1 VTQTPGGLHF
11 EIHDGPSADAPAV
24 VLSSGLGGS
33 GAFWA
38 PQMAALAERFRV
50 ALYDHRG
57 TGKSARDLIAPTSVQ
72 AMADDIVEVLDAA
85 GMARVHLVGHAAGGN
100 AGLALALSH
109 PDRLASLTVVNG
121 WAGPDPHIRRCF
133 DTRLALLKDSG
144 PEAYVHA
151 QPLFL
156 YPANWISQNA
166 HRLAEEELHHIA
178 GFQGATNMR
187 VRIEALLTFD
197 IAARLGEIAT
207 PTLIAASADDMLVPV
222 LCSQHLAARL
232 PKAELEVFPWG
243 GHAFTVTQ
251 AEAFNTRLVAFL
263 SGHA

>member
-1 VTQTPGGLHF
+1 
-11 EIHDGPSADAPAV
+11 
-24 VLSSGLGGS
+24 
-33 GAFWA
+33 
-38 PQMAALAERFRV
+38 MAA
-50 ALYDHRG
+50 D
-57 TGKSARDLIAPTSVQ
+57 IA
-72 AMADDIVEVLDAA
+72 EVLDAA
-85 GMARVHLVGHAAGGN
+85 GLDRAHLVGHAAGGN

-109 PDRLASLTVVNG
+109 PERLYSLTVVNG
-121 WAGPDPHIRRCF
+121 WTRPDPHIRRCF

-166 HRLAEEELHHIA
+166 ERLVEEEIHHIA

-197 IAARLGEIAT
+197 IEARLGDIAV

-222 LCSQHLAARL
+222 LCSQHLAQRL
-232 PKAELEVFPWG
+232 PSAELEVFPWG
-243 GHAFTVTQ
+243 GHAFTVTA

-263 SGHA
+263 SGHV

>member
-1 VTQTPGGLHF
+1 MTQTPGGLHF
-11 EIHDGPSADAPAV
+11 EIHAGPSADGPAV

-38 PQMAALAERFRV
+38 PQMAALTAQFNV
-50 ALYDHRG
+50 LLYDHRG
-57 TGKSARDLIAPTSVQ
+57 TGKSTRDLAAPTSVET
-72 AMADDIVEVLDAA
+72 MANDIVEVLDAA
-85 GMARVHLVGHAAGGN
+85 GLECAHLVGHAAGGN

-109 PDRLASLTVVNG
+109 PERLASLTVVNG
-121 WAGPDPHIRRCF
+121 WAAPDPHIRRCF

-166 HRLAEEELHHIA
+166 QRLAEEEVHHIA
-178 GFQGATNMR
+178 GFQGAQNMR

-197 IAARLGEIAT
+197 IEARLGDIT
-207 PTLIAASADDMLVPV
+207 VPTLVAASADDTLVPV

-243 GHAFTVTQ
+243 GHAFTVTA

>member
-1 VTQTPGGLHF
+1 VTQTSGGLHF
-11 EIHDGPSADAPAV
+11 EIREGPAPDAPTV
-24 VLSSGLGGS
+24 ILSSGLGGS

-38 PQMAALAERFRV
+38 PQMAALAQQCRV
-50 ALYDHRG
+50 VLYDHRG
-57 TGKSARDLIAPTSVQ
+57 TGKSTRGLAAPTSVQ
-72 AMADDIVEVLDAA
+72 AMADDIIEVLDAA
-85 GMARVHLVGHAAGGN
+85 GLERAHLVGHAAGGN

-144 PEAYVHA
+144 PEAYIHA

-166 HRLAEEELHHIA
+166 QRLAEEEIHHIA
-178 GFQGATNMR
+178 GFQGAANMR

-197 IAARLGEIAT
+197 IEARLADIET

-232 PKAELEVFPWG
+232 PRAELEVFPWG

-251 AEAFNTRLVAFL
+251 AEAFNARLLAFL
-263 SGHA
+263 SGQV